1 MRGSKRWSLGRSA
14 SLALLAA
21 LLSIGC
27 RPAVGGAGQGAGAG
41 AAGASP
47 ASAAAPSGTGQGE
60 ALVPLLK
67 ARSAYTTISA
77 AAAPWW
83 MAVDGGYFREQGLE
97 VDLFHVDAGASL
109 LAAMNN
115 GDVDVTFSGAPT
127 LALGYLQGME
137 TMIIG
142 STSNTLD
149 DIIFTRP
156 EIDTIEKLRGKTI
169 GVTKLKA
176 VTDVAARVGLRR
188 VGLVPDVDVFTRGT
202 GGLAESLAA
211 LETGAVDGASLSVP
225 GVFEARKRGFR
236 ELINVTGLGVS
247 FMNSGVGAT
256 KRLLAERPEIGEP
269 YLRALA
275 QATSRLKTDRDFAVE
290 VMAKWT
296 RMDDRDLLGA
306 TVDHYR
312 KIWTVDPY
320 PEPAALQAVLDVEE
334 HPAAATTRPEQ
345 IIDARFAEALRQSH
359 FLDQLPNE

>member
-1 MRGSKRWSLGRSA
+1 MGRKPASGRLLRYRGYGARAEATMRGSTLWNVCVAA
-14 SLALLAA
+14 SAA
-21 LLSIGC
+21 LFVAVLSTGC
-27 RPAVGGAGQGAGAG
+27 RPTAGAG
-41 AAGASP
+41 SGAAAAGRVGAAP
-47 ASAAAPSGTGQGE
+47 PPAAASGADQTGP
-60 ALVPLLK
+60 LVPLLK
-67 ARSAYTTISA
+67 ARSADTTISA

-83 MAVDGGYFREQGLE
+83 MAVDGGYFREQGLD
-97 VDLFHVDAGASL
+97 VDLVHVDAGASL
-109 LAAMNN
+109 LAAMTN
-115 GDVDVTFSGAPT
+115 GDVDITFSGAPT

-156 EIDTIEKLRGKTI
+156 EIDSVEELRGKTI

-176 VTDVAARVGLRR
+176 ITDVAARVGLKR

-236 ELINVTGLGVS
+236 ELINVTDLGIP

-256 KRLLAERPEIGEP
+256 RRLLAERPELAEP

-275 QATSRLKTDRDFAVE
+275 QAVSRLKTD
-290 VMAKWT
+290 
-296 RMDDRDLLGA
+296 
-306 TVDHYR
+306 
-312 KIWTVDPY
+312 
-320 PEPAALQAVLDVEE
+320 
-334 HPAAATTRPEQ
+334 
-345 IIDARFAEALRQSH
+345 
-359 FLDQLPNE
+359 

>member
-1 MRGSKRWSLGRSA
+1 MRGPKLWKVGLSA
-14 SLALLAA
+14 GLALVA

-27 RPAVGGAGQGAGAG
+27 RPDSGAVGQ
-41 AAGASP
+41 S
-47 ASAAAPSGTGQGE
+47 SGTGAGRARAARAPAAPGDTSQAG

-67 ARSAYTTISA
+67 TRSAYTTIAA

-83 MAVDGGYFREQGLE
+83 MALEGGYFREQGLD

-109 LAAMNN
+109 LAALNN

-127 LALGYLQGME
+127 LALGYLQGMD

-149 DIIFTRP
+149 DIVFTRP
-156 EIDTIEKLRGKTI
+156 EIDTVEELRGKTI

-176 VTDVAARVGLRR
+176 ITDVAARVGLRR
-188 VGLVPDVDVFTRGT
+188 VGLVPDVDVYTRGT

-225 GVFEARKRGFR
+225 GVFEARKRGYR
-236 ELINVTGLGVS
+236 ELINVTDLDIS
-247 FMNSGVGAT
+247 FMNSGVGVT
-256 KRLLAERPEIGEP
+256 RRLLAERPELGEP

-275 QATSRLKTDRDFAVE
+275 QAGSRLKTDREFAVE

-296 RMDDRDLLGA
+296 KMDDRDLLGA

-320 PEPAALQAVLDVEE
+320 PDPAALQAVLDVEE
-334 HPAAATTRPEQ
+334 HPAASTTRPEQ

-359 FLDQLPNE
+359 FLDQLPR